1 MKNTPSLRPL
11 IVLGCLLFAFI
22 LGTSAAF
29 AQDGAVSKEK
39 QTYNQL
45 KAFALTGGAAQVNA
59 LVLKKDRTEITL
71 TGTVYFSDQVNG
83 QTTGAVFI
91 GEGKF
96 TAATPSNTEFEK
108 DNVKRLLGAEN
119 VESDFKTA
127 IFRFTDETATQI
139 GQATP
144 GPANDRAQ
152 KLALENDARQM
163 RETGANLPARL
174 AISLLNGEK
183 PGFFF
188 ATFDGGRRGRFS
200 MVLDY
205 QNRLP
210 VANFGINAGEKG
222 LIWAYNTAIYR
233 PEVWLAFYGLDDY
246 QRGQVAY
253 SDANDQID
261 VAHYK
266 MDVDLRDYNNRLRV
280 ISQMVVEA
288 LQPNLRVV
296 TFHVGEDLGE
306 YDNERLKKQLRVK
319 SARSGTTSLDVIQED
334 WEGGFTVLLPQA
346 INAGDKLELTVDLEG
361 DFLVDTEF
369 CHDCHYPRSN
379 ETWYPRHGYLDRSSY
394 DLTFRHPKKWR
405 VASVGARLS
414 ETVDPEDKDGGITK
428 FEMKQPV
435 SLIVFA
441 LGPFKRHDD
450 VVKWE
455 KGGDPTPLE
464 FNSLPGDMAAIKEDF
479 IMAEMNN
486 AVRYFTAL
494 FGAYPYPKVGAAF
507 HPYQFGQGFPS
518 MLMIL
523 PVDRASK
530 FTYVFIAHE
539 TAHQWWGNIVA
550 WRSYRD
556 VWLSEGFAEYSGI
569 LYTGLRD
576 GKGSRE
582 ELLTRA
588 RSSLKE
594 PPQTLTGVGKGRLV
608 DVGPIILGHR
618 LNTSKTFGAYEA
630 LIYNKGALVLRMLH
644 FMLSDPTNGN
654 DKPFFDMMSDF
665 VERYRNKTA
674 STDDFRAVVNEH
686 FAKTPIAKKYGMT
699 NLNWLFREFVYQSEY
714 PSYEM
719 QYKVTTE
726 ADGKVFL
733 TGAITQKNA
742 GENWVMVL
750 PVKLD
755 FGGGKAG
762 MGTVI
767 VQGPSTPFK
776 IPLPAAPSK
785 VQLDPDRWIL
795 AESVSTKGN

>member
-1 MKNTPSLRPL
+1 MKKYPSLRPL
-11 IVLGCLLFAFI
+11 FVYGCLLFAFI
-22 LGTSAAF
+22 FGTHAAF
-29 AQDGAVSKEK
+29 AQDGAASKEK

-45 KAFALTGGAAQVNA
+45 KTFALTGGSAQVNA

-71 TGTVYFSDQVNG
+71 TGTVYFGEPVNG
-83 QTTGAVFI
+83 QITGAVFI

-96 TAATPSNTEFEK
+96 VAATPPNEFEK

-119 VESDFKTA
+119 IESDFKTA
-127 IFRFTDETATQI
+127 VFRFTDDTATQM
-139 GQATP
+139 GQAQP

-163 RETGANLPARL
+163 RETGANLPARV
-174 AISLLNGEK
+174 AVSLLNGEK

-188 ATFDGGRRGRFS
+188 GTFDGGRRGRFS
-200 MVLDY
+200 LVLDH
-205 QNRLP
+205 QNRIP

-222 LIWAYNTAIYR
+222 LIWAYNTAIYN
-233 PEVWLAFYGLDDY
+233 PEVWLAFYSLDDY

-261 VAHYK
+261 IAHYG
-266 MDVDLRDYNNRLRV
+266 MDINLRDYNNRLRV
-280 ISQMVVEA
+280 LSHVVAEV
-288 LQPNLRVV
+288 LQPNLRAVG
-296 TFHVGEDLGE
+296 FQVGESLSE
-306 YDNERLKKQLRVK
+306 YDNNRLKKQMRVK
-319 SARSGTTSLDVIQED
+319 SARAGGTALDVVQED
-334 WEGGFTVLLPQA
+334 WEGGFTVFLPQA
-346 INAGDKLELTVDLEG
+346 MKPGDKLELDLDIEG
-361 DFLVDTEF
+361 DFMMNTER
-369 CHDCHYPRSN
+369 CQDCYYPRSN
-379 ETWYPRHGYLDRSSY
+379 TTWYPRHGYLDRATY
-394 DLTFRHPKKWR
+394 DLTYRFPKKWR
-405 VASVGARLS
+405 VASIGKRLS
-414 ETVDPEDKDGGITK
+414 EGLDPEDKDGGIVK
-428 FEMKQPV
+428 YEMKEPV
-435 SLIVFA
+435 ALIVFA
-441 LGPFKRHDD
+441 LGPFKRHAD

-464 FNSLPGDMAAIKEDF
+464 FNSLPGDLAAIKEDF
-479 IMAEMNN
+479 ILAELNN
-486 AVRYFTAL
+486 SVRYFTSL
-494 FGAYPYPKVGAAF
+494 FGTYPYPTFGAAF
-507 HPYQFGQGFPS
+507 HPFQFGQGFAS
-518 MLMIL
+518 MLMI
-523 PVDRASK
+523 PDTDRASK
-530 FTYVFIAHE
+530 YTYSFIAHE

-556 VWLSEGFAEYSGI
+556 QWLSEGFAEYSGM

-576 GKGSRE
+576 SRGARE
-582 ELLTRA
+582 DLLSQARA
-588 RSSLKE
+588 SLKD
-594 PPQTLTGVGKGRLV
+594 PPVTLTGVGKGRLV

-618 LNTSKTFGAYEA
+618 LNTSKTFGAYQV
-630 LIYNKGALVLRMLH
+630 LIYNKGALVLRNLH
-644 FMLSDPTNGN
+644 FLMSNPSTGEGQ
-654 DKPFFDMMSDF
+654 PFFDMMTDF

-699 NLNWLFREFVYQSEY
+699 NLNWLFRQEVYQSEF

-719 QYKVTTE
+719 QYKITTE

-733 TGAITQKNA
+733 TGTINQKNA

-785 VQLDPDRWIL
+785 VQLDPERWVL
-795 AESVSTKGN
+795 AESISTKGN

>member
-1 MKNTPSLRPL
+1 MKNTPSLRSLFVP
-11 IVLGCLLFAFI
+11 GCLLFAFI

-29 AQDGAVSKEK
+29 AQDGVVSKEK

-45 KAFALTGGAAQVNA
+45 KAFALTGGSAQVNA

-83 QTTGAVFI
+83 HTTGAVFI

-96 TAATPSNTEFEK
+96 MTETPSNTEFEK
-108 DNVKRLLGAEN
+108 DNVKRLLGADN

-127 IFRFTDETATQI
+127 IFRFTDDTATQI
-139 GQATP
+139 GQAQP

-152 KLALENDARQM
+152 KLALENDVRQM

-174 AISLLNGEK
+174 AVSFLNGEK

-205 QNRLP
+205 QNRIP
-210 VANFGINAGEKG
+210 VANFNINAGEKG
-222 LIWAYNTAIYR
+222 LIWAYNTAIYN

-261 VAHYK
+261 IAHYK
-266 MDVDLRDYNNRLRV
+266 MDIDVRDYNDRLRV
-280 ISQMVVEA
+280 ISQMDVEA
-288 LQPNLRVV
+288 LQPNLRAL
-296 TFHVGEDLGE
+296 TFRIGESLSE
-306 YDNERLKKQLRVK
+306 YDNYRLNKQMRVK
-319 SARSGTTSLDVIQED
+319 SARSGSTILDVIQED

-346 INAGDKLELTVDLEG
+346 INAGDKLELNLNAEG
-361 DFLVDTEF
+361 DFLEDTEF
-369 CHDCHYPRSN
+369 CGDCYYPRSN
-379 ETWYPRHGYLDRSSY
+379 TTWYPRHGYLDRASY
-394 DLTFRHPKKWR
+394 ELTFRHPKKWH
-405 VASVGARLS
+405 VASIGARLS
-414 ETVDPEDKDGGITK
+414 EGVDPEDKDGGITK

-441 LGPFKRHDD
+441 LGPFKRHED

-464 FNSLPGDMAAIKEDF
+464 FNSLPGDRAAIKEDF
-479 IMAEMNN
+479 ILAELNN
-486 AVRYFTAL
+486 SVRYFTAL
-494 FGAYPYPKVGAAF
+494 FGAYPYPKFGAAF
-507 HPYQFGQGFPS
+507 HPFPFGQGFPS

-523 PVDRASK
+523 PVDRSSK
-530 FTYVFIAHE
+530 FTYSFIAHE

-556 VWLSEGFAEYSGI
+556 QWLSEGFAEYSGI

-582 ELLTRA
+582 ELLSRA
-588 RSSLKE
+588 RASLKE
-594 PPQTLTGVGKGRLV
+594 PPATLTGVGKGRLV
-608 DVGPIILGHR
+608 DVGPIILGRR

-644 FMLSDPTNGN
+644 FMLSDPSSGN
-654 DKPFFDMMSDF
+654 DKPFFDMMTDF

-699 NLNWLFREFVYQSEY
+699 NLNWLFRQFVYQSDF

-719 QYKVTTE
+719 QYKITTE

-733 TGAITQKNA
+733 TGTITQKNA

-750 PVKLD
+750 PVKVA
-755 FGGGKAG
+755 FGDKQG

-795 AESVSTKGN
+795 AENISTKGN